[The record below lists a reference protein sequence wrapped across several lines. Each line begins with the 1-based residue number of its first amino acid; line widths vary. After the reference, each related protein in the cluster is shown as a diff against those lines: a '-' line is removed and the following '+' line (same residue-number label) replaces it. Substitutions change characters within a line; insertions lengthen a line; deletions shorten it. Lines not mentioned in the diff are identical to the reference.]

1 MSKNYFSKHVFSL
14 DFGEKR
20 FKTDSRAVKKGKRIK
35 SGKSMVEVN
44 GLQRKGGSERVA
56 DWQ

>member
-44 GLQRKGGSERVA
+44 GLQQEG
-56 DWQ
+56 WQ